1 MIDIKL
7 QLGNAHFEFIKG
19 IEGVSIRRFGL
30 ESSDQT
36 YIYITSHIV
45 HNEINKSVVST
56 LNPTT
61 SDISHNIYTNE
72 SI

>member
-19 IEGVSIRRFGL
+19 IEGVSIREFGL

-36 YIYITSHIV
+36 HIYITSHIV

-61 SDISHNIYTNE
+61 SEISHKVYVNN
-72 SI
+72 